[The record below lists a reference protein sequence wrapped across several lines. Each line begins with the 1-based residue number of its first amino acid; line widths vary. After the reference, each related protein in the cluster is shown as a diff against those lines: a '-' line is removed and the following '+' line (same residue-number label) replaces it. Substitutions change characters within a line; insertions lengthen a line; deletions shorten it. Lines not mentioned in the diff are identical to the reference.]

1 MKIKSLIKK
10 VFSNEAFLPVDDVV
24 KEIQQLLPLSQTA
37 VSDFIINCDIEKRL
51 YKDKEV
57 FVNFANAEDIVA
69 CGSCGKL
76 AMGEEIVDEDG
87 FQFPKKS
94 RRGFKYSHPFSVFYQ
109 IEKTIRVLVRRQPS
123 HIHKFKSLL
132 ASLGIVTVEMI
143 VSFL

>member
-1 MKIKSLIKK
+1 MKYILFMTHF
-10 VFSNEAFLPVDDVV
+10 VFFV
-24 KEIQQLLPLSQTA
+24 KFVSSQNNLR
-37 VSDFIINCDIEKRL
+37 FE
-51 YKDKEV
+51 
-57 FVNFANAEDIVA
+57 FHIVA
-69 CGSCGKL
+69 
-76 AMGEEIVDEDG
+76 EIVDEDG